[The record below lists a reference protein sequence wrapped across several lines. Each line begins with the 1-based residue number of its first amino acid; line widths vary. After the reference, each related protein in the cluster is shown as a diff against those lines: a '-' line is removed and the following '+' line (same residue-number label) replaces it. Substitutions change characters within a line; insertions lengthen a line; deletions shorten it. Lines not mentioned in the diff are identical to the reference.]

1 VLLGVAYS
9 PVTQREEPMLLTLS
23 YGKGRVFHTPM
34 GHSDV
39 SMRCAGF
46 QTVLE
51 RGTEWAASGN
61 VTLPVPADF
70 PALDAVS
77 ARQ

>member
-1 VLLGVAYS
+1 M
-9 PVTQREEPMLLTLS
+9 TQREEPMLLTLA

-46 QTVLE
+46 QTCLE
-51 RGTEWAASGN
+51 RGAEWAATGT

-70 PALDAVS
+70 PGTESVS
-77 ARQ
+77 ARP